1 MPVGRCGCL
10 CGGLLRRSMVD
21 VSVFFNY
28 PQPYLLRQGN
38 VELIKL
44 SSKGRDPSDSFFL
57 ISTAAEVVVLA

>member
-1 MPVGRCGCL
+1 
-10 CGGLLRRSMVD
+10 MVD

-57 ISTAAEVVVLA
+57 ISTAVEVVVLA